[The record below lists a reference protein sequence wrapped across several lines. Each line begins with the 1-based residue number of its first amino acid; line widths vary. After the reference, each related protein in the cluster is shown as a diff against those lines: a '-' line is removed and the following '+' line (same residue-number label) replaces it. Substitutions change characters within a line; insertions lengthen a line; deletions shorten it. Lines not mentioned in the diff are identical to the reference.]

1 MASKWNAGS
10 SSERNSPELKGT
22 EGHMKSGVGLCAS
35 IPQGEDLLTTL
46 WSCRM
51 STVNI
56 LLILGMWERVQPFNS
71 GLHRICW
78 EGSAGGCGQQ
88 LDMVGA
94 QYSSISL
101 VRFP

>member
-1 MASKWNAGS
+1 MASRWNAGGY
-10 SSERNSPELKGT
+10 SERNSPELKGT
-22 EGHMKSGVGLCAS
+22 EGYMKSGVGLCAR
-35 IPQGEDLLTTL
+35 IPHGEDLLTTL
-46 WSCRM
+46 GSCRM

-56 LLILGMWERVQPFNS
+56 LLILGMWERIQPFNS

-78 EGSAGGCGQQ
+78 EGSAGGCDQQ

-101 VRFP
+101 VHFP